1 MKPVSLLNMVG
12 ENISNQPGE
21 RIIDIFLMEEVAVQ
35 GHITSLK
42 Y

>member
-21 RIIDIFLMEEVAVQ
+21 RIIDIFLMEEV